1 MMIRISMHKLIA
13 FSIFATTLIGLSSCS
28 QDDRPYEI
36 TVMVTVQDSIPVRN
50 ALVRMFAPVE
60 NTIVDEYASTNEFGE
75 ARFVFDNKVF
85 LEVHAVKGSW
95 RKCDGV
101 EINRGPQTMMIN
113 LYPFRDPRRTCS
125 QQQ

>member
-1 MMIRISMHKLIA
+1 MRKLLLY
-13 FSIFATTLIGLSSCS
+13 FSLCVSLLLFSSC
-28 QDDRPYEI
+28 DTDEGDYEI
-36 TVMVTVQDSIPVRN
+36 TILVTVHDTIPVRN

-101 EINRGPQTMMIN
+101 EVEPGAQSLQLNLFPFNDPQ
-113 LYPFRDPRRTCS
+113 RTCRAGN
-125 QQQ
+125 